1 MTRSHPALLA
11 LTLAAFSALTSTM
24 AYERETHRALSAEA
38 LTEAKLSAALARL
51 GIGPNDT
58 FKAKAFSM
66 AKGPHTAADWITEG
80 GADEDAP
87 PWRVVNHF
95 YDPINQTGM
104 VFGVPSLEWAF
115 ELRGDEPSQSHS
127 YPDARRALYRGLTAA
142 DPSERN
148 RELGHA
154 FYALGHV
161 IHLIQDLAQPQ
172 HTRNDAH
179 LPLGWDQ
186 SLHETY
192 VEAIIAQLPLHGGA
206 LPRLPSQVPTAMG
219 LWTGPLGFSEFSNS
233 NFVSEDTNFTDL
245 AQGATG
251 GGYPKPILD
260 LAFTSSLPPGVSCR
274 NGVGVPTPMTFHGNR
289 FIDPVTSGLVEN
301 PRMTTYSI
309 FDQHLIKNGSQPLFA
324 LNCLNIEAAADILLP
339 RAVAYSAAL
348 LQYFFRGQLEARVEL
363 DYSIT
368 PPVHRLRVTNR
379 TGGEAMTGDFTLHY
393 DATDGTRKI
402 LQQWGPLTLAPDQ
415 TSDPLPL
422 PTPADQA
429 DPGRYL
435 VVFRGQLGDEPDA
448 VVGHWLGAGVYRVS
462 LWYDT
467 FYPLEDGAVD
477 FVPAPLPTVWD
488 HTVYVSARASQTR
501 WAFYEGASGE
511 SRAEDV
517 VYVYRPLE
525 ALPGN
530 AAALR
535 FRGHCY
541 WTEPVMAELV
551 ELEPPPDL
559 GTLQAYTWSTRPVVQ
574 RVLHP
579 FNVLAGTWADAATA
593 TVDLDGAK
601 FLGLRLLGA
610 PAAPAPSPPGPFPPL
625 STSYAECVAEMQVRI
640 PPPPEP

>member
-1 MTRSHPALLA
+1 MTRSRPAIVALILA
-11 LTLAAFSALTSTM
+11 SFSALTSAM
-24 AYERETHRALSAEA
+24 AYEAETHRAMSAA
-38 LTEAKLSAALARL
+38 AFTEAKLSAALARL
-51 GIGPNDT
+51 GLGPNDT
-58 FKAKAFSM
+58 FKAKAFSVTT
-66 AKGPHTAADWITEG
+66 GPFTAAEWIRTG
-80 GADEDAP
+80 GMHEDAP
-87 PWRVVNHF
+87 PWRVLNHF

-104 VFGVPSLEWAF
+104 VFGVPSPEWAF
-115 ELRGDEPSQSHS
+115 ESNGDEPSQGHS

-142 DPSERN
+142 DPNERS

-161 IHLIQDLAQPQ
+161 IHLVQDLAQAQ

-179 LPLGWDQ
+179 LPFGWDE
-186 SLHETY
+186 SLHEKY
-192 VEAIIAQLPLHGGA
+192 VERIIRTIALDGASLPQF
-206 LPRLPSQVPTAMG
+206 PSSQVPAAIG
-219 LWTGPLGFSEFSNS
+219 LWTGPLGFAEFSNS

-251 GGYPKPILD
+251 GTYPKPILD

-289 FIDPVTSGLVEN
+289 FIDPVTNSIVEN

-309 FDQHLIKNGSQPLFA
+309 FDQHLVKQGSQPLFA

-348 LQYFFRGQLEARVEL
+348 LKYFFRGQLEARVEL
-363 DYSIT
+363 DHSTT
-368 PPVHRLRVTNR
+368 PPASRLLVTNR
-379 TGGEAMTGDFTLHY
+379 TSGEAMTGDFTLHY
-393 DATDGTRKI
+393 DAADGTRKV

-435 VVFRGQLGDEPDA
+435 VVFRGQLGTEPDA
-448 VVGHWLGAGVYRVS
+448 VVGHWLGAGVYLVD

-467 FYPLEDGAVD
+467 YYPTEGGALD
-477 FVPAPLPTVWD
+477 FVPAPLPPWWD
-488 HTVYVSARASQTR
+488 HTLYVSAYASETR

-511 SRAEDV
+511 SRAETV
-517 VYVYRPLE
+517 HYVYRPPE

-530 AAALR
+530 AATLR

-541 WTEPVMAELV
+541 WTEPVTAELV

-559 GTLQAYTWSTRPVVQ
+559 GALQAYTWSTRPAVQ

-579 FNVLAGTWADAATA
+579 FTVLAGTWADAATA
-593 TVDLDGAK
+593 TVDLAGAR

-610 PAAPAPSPPGPFPPL
+610 PVAPPPAPPVPFPPL
-625 STSYAECVAEMQVRI
+625 STSYAECVAEMQMRI
-640 PPPPEP
+640 SPPEP